1 MFSQISSVEF
11 CSIHYP
17 RIEDNSNMLT
27 PDVHVCAD
35 TYLISRVLQHMLG
48 LEISAKC

>member
-1 MFSQISSVEF
+1 MSHVGSWIYVFESDLFSQITSVEF

-17 RIEDNSNMLT
+17 RIKDMSDMLT

-35 TYLISRVLQHMLG
+35 
-48 LEISAKC
+48 AC